1 MKLLMATTIV
11 KTLETEWY
19 QSVYNTFTYM
29 GLDNGVV
36 LRTNLE
42 VDYPFKE
49 WDWRTDKQEYDI
61 CYWRKFWGFRNAVV
75 TEFHQTEECADIPLN
90 AEKVGKLRCILE
102 EFLDREFYEDNADSI
117 WDYEEYLIHNIECCE
132 NLAWLQNFLEEHPD
146 EKCCFY
152 DSY

>member
-1 MKLLMATTIV
+1 
-11 KTLETEWY
+11 
-19 QSVYNTFTYM
+19 M

-36 LRTNLE
+36 LKTNLE
-42 VDYPFKE
+42 VDCPHKS
-49 WDWRTDKQEYDI
+49 WDWRTDHQEHDL

>member
-1 MKLLMATTIV
+1 MATTIV

-75 TEFHQTEECADIPLN
+75 TEFHQIEECADIPLN

-117 WDYEEYLIHNIECCE
+117 WGYEEYLIHNIECCE

>member
-1 MKLLMATTIV
+1 M
-11 KTLETEWY
+11 LETEWH

-36 LRTNLE
+36 LKTNLE
-42 VDYPFKE
+42 VDHPHKS
-49 WDWRTDKQEYDI
+49 WDWRTDHQEHDL

-75 TEFHQTEECADIPLN
+75 TEFCQESECADIQLD

-102 EFLDREFYEDNADSI
+102 EFLDREFYEDNGESI
-117 WDYEEYLIHNIECCE
+117 WDYEDYLLHNIHCCE
-132 NLAWLQNFLEEHPD
+132 NLAWLQNFLEEHPN
-146 EKCCFY
+146 EECYFY

>member
-1 MKLLMATTIV
+1 MATIIV
-11 KTLETEWY
+11 KTLEAEWY

-49 WDWRTDKQEYDI
+49 WDWRTDKQEYNI

>member
-1 MKLLMATTIV
+1 MVTTIV

-49 WDWRTDKQEYDI
+49 WDWRTDKQEYDV

>member
-1 MKLLMATTIV
+1 MATIIV

-42 VDYPFKE
+42 VNYPYKE

>member
-1 MKLLMATTIV
+1 
-11 KTLETEWY
+11 
-19 QSVYNTFTYM
+19 M
-29 GLDNGVV
+29 GLDYGVV

-117 WDYEEYLIHNIECCE
+117 WDYEEYLFHNIECCE

-146 EKCCFY
+146 EKFCFY

>member
-1 MKLLMATTIV
+1 
-11 KTLETEWY
+11 
-19 QSVYNTFTYM
+19 M

-117 WDYEEYLIHNIECCE
+117 WDYEEHLIHNIECCE

>member
-1 MKLLMATTIV
+1 MATIIV